1 MKNKSLV
8 VSTGFAM
15 FSMFFGSGNLVF
27 PLTAGKLAEGHFALA
42 SLGFLLTGV
51 LVPFLG
57 VFAMFLY
64 RGDVRSFFHSLGKGA
79 TFWFPLFALSIM
91 GPFGVLARC
100 ITVAHGTF
108 CLLFSGVSLPVF
120 SVGMC
125 ASIFLITLNKG
136 RIMSTLGTYLTPILL
151 LSLGA
156 IVSLGLWHGSF
167 PAVQEMAQWSSFQTG
182 FLQGYQTM
190 DLLAAFFFSTFILQH
205 LEKRSGQNHN
215 QSELIKIFVKAAV
228 IGAGLLSFTY
238 VALVALGT
246 IYGEA
251 LNGVPPEQMFGAVA
265 EIALGPY
272 AAPILCVAVILA
284 CYTTAIVLTS
294 LFADFLK
301 QEVLKDKIPNYAAII
316 VTLLIAFTVST
327 FEFAGIARFL
337 GPVLEVIYPALIT
350 LTILNIL
357 HKVGGYQLYRWPIAA
372 TLATKVLWF

>member
-64 RGDVRSFFHSLGKGA
+64 RGDVRSFFNSLGKGA

-156 IVSLGLWHGSF
+156 IVTLGLWNGSF
-167 PAVQEMAQWSSFQTG
+167 PVTHEAVQWSSFQTG

-205 LEKRSGQNHN
+205 LEKKSGQNHN
-215 QSELIKIFVKAAV
+215 QSELIRIFVKAAV

-350 LTILNIL
+350 LTVLNIV